1 MPVNIDRMQS
11 LLTKVNYN
19 KDKTE
24 FLIDGFRNGFDLGYR
39 GKITG
44 IQKTAPNL
52 KLRVGNQT
60 ILWNK
65 VMKEVKVK
73 RYAGPFKQ
81 IPFEDY
87 IQSPIGLVPKDS
99 GRDVRL
105 IFHLS
110 YPKDGDSVNSQTLKE
125 LSSVQYPSFD
135 DVVHRCLEEIKFT
148 ESLPDST
155 KPVLKNIFVGK
166 SDMRSAF
173 RNLGIRPDQT
183 KFLVMMAK
191 SPIDGRTYYFVD
203 KCMPFGAAISC
214 SHFQEF
220 SNAVAFIVKTKTG
233 KWAINY
239 LDDYLFVASLKIWCD
254 NQIRMFLEICQDI
267 NFPVSMEKTVW
278 GDTIVIFLGLLIDPK
293 NKLIC
298 VPMEKL
304 HRAIILISEL
314 LQAKKNKVTSHCQTN
329 PKALQIS
336 QLLRKSNCPW
346 KGIHKEAL

>member
-1 MPVNIDRMQS
+1 
-11 LLTKVNYN
+11 
-19 KDKTE
+19 
-24 FLIDGFRNGFDLGYR
+24 
-39 GKITG
+39 
-44 IQKTAPNL
+44 
-52 KLRVGNQT
+52 
-60 ILWNK
+60 
-65 VMKEVKVK
+65 MKEVKVK

-87 IQSPIGLVPKDS
+87 IQSPIGLVPKNS

-110 YPKDGDSVNSQTLKE
+110 YLKDGDSVNLQTPKE

-135 DVVHRCLEEIKFT
+135 DVVHRCLEEIKFL
-148 ESLPDST
+148 ESLLDST
-155 KPVLKNIFVGK
+155 KPVLENIFVGK

-233 KWAINY
+233 KWVINY

-254 NQIRMFLEICQDI
+254 NQIQMFLDI

-278 GDTIVIFLGLLIDPK
+278 GDTIVVFLGLLIDPK
-293 NKLIC
+293 NRLVC

-304 HRAIILISEL
+304 HRGIKLISEL
-314 LQAKKNKVTSHCQTN
+314 LQAKKNKVTV
-329 PKALQIS
+329 KQIQ
-336 QLLRKSNCPW
+336 QLCRFLNFLGRAIVPGRAFTRRLYSLTSVTKSNGT
-346 KGIHKEAL
+346 KLQLKAHHHIRLTKETRQDL